1 MTAAHYTDPSATSC
15 LRGLLLRRIVGSAV
29 VVWGGQHLLPHMLP
43 STTQTPAQ
51 ICGQFNKQVP
61 LYTSSIITPHLASR
75 LTDFNKVYYYIYLAP
90 ACNLQDR
97 NVDLVFYLRSNPLR
111 GQTSATHSIRALKKA
126 LPTFP
131 YACKLRFSRLP
142 SLREKKD

>member
-1 MTAAHYTDPSATSC
+1 MTAAHYISPSVTSC
-15 LRGLLLRRIVGSAV
+15 LRGLLLSGAVESTV
-29 VVWGGQHLLPHMLP
+29 VVGGAQHLLPHIFP

-51 ICGQFNKQVP
+51 ICSQFNIQVP
-61 LYTSSIITPHLASR
+61 LYTPSIIASQSASR
-75 LTDFNKVYYYIYLAP
+75 LMDFNEVYYYIYLAP
-90 ACNLQDR
+90 SCNLQDR
-97 NVDLVFYLRSNPLR
+97 NVDLVFYIRSNPLR
-111 GQTSATHSIRALKKA
+111 GQTTATHSFRALKKA